1 MDETVPKVVGL
12 ARIAFD
18 ARSLTTTRRTGIE
31 NSSANLLRA
40 LAQGSWEHDLH
51 FYFHHLNQSAVQL
64 GLGHWKVRSYGG
76 PAWFKM
82 VVPFWLLRDR
92 IDVMHLSSPVLP
104 RTLPVKSILTV
115 HDIMWE
121 IQPDYLDDDG
131 LRFHRR
137 VVTPSIKRAHH
148 LVAVSEN
155 TKQDLKNIYGIPA
168 NRISVVPHGVEAR
181 FRPLADAGEEVRRLH
196 NLDGEFLLF
205 VGTIKPV
212 KNLGRILQAYS
223 SLRAQGLRE
232 VLVIVGGDGWEHE
245 AALRSYRD
253 GPLSD
258 GVRWLGFVPDE
269 HLPSLYSAAKALVA
283 PSLYEGFGL
292 PLLEAMACGCPVIA
306 SNVASVPE
314 VVGDA
319 GMLVDPTDIDAIGDA
334 IYRICCSEDW
344 RMNLRGLSLERA
356 AQFEWRRSAEKA
368 IAVYDYVIGGGC

>member
-1 MDETVPKVVGL
+1 
-12 ARIAFD
+12 
-18 ARSLTTTRRTGIE
+18 
-31 NSSANLLRA
+31 
-40 LAQGSWEHDLH
+40 
-51 FYFHHLNQSAVQL
+51 
-64 GLGHWKVRSYGG
+64 
-76 PAWFKM
+76 
-82 VVPFWLLRDR
+82 
-92 IDVMHLSSPVLP
+92 
-104 RTLPVKSILTV
+104 
-115 HDIMWE
+115 
-121 IQPDYLDDDG
+121 
-131 LRFHRR
+131 
-137 VVTPSIKRAHH
+137 
-148 LVAVSEN
+148 
-155 TKQDLKNIYGIPA
+155 LKNIYGIPA

-319 GMLVDPTDIDAIGDA
+319 GMLVDPTD
-334 IYRICCSEDW
+334 
-344 RMNLRGLSLERA
+344 
-356 AQFEWRRSAEKA
+356 
-368 IAVYDYVIGGGC
+368 